1 MLAKFEMTGCKL
13 IGTPLDVNLKLRQE
27 AEDILK
33 DSTMYRGSLN
43 YLTLTRSDIAYAVS
57 VLSQFT
63 QEPKKPDFDV
73 ARQIQK
79 NTVGLGIL
87 GRKDVDFR
95 FNGYTDADWAG
106 NSYSRRSATGYCFRL
121 ESGFLSFLE

>member
-1 MLAKFEMTGCKL
+1 MLAKLEMTGCKL

-63 QEPKKPDFDV
+63 QEPKKPYFDV
-73 ARQIQK
+73 ARQI
-79 NTVGLGIL
+79 L
-87 GRKDVDFR
+87 R
-95 FNGYTDADWAG
+95 Y
-106 NSYSRRSATGYCFRL
+106 
-121 ESGFLSFLE
+121 